1 MHLCELARSVRA
13 WCELARST
21 HCEVVKFVRN
31 WSGGLQDPTYLHDIE
46 GFMKTLRVARDVPA
60 AVLGSLGELDLGPG
74 VGAEWRAAC
83 VKAMAAASDK
93 HVTPSGE
100 SKYISSD
107 DVLSMH
113 GRNKPFVPQA
123 QRIMATG
130 RDMADPI
137 GLGAHAK
144 ATLLGAL
151 DVRLVA
157 HVFQRPLL
165 GSFRSMG
172 EVGHSFYRELAEQAR
187 AKGTG
192 AALQPCPKGWSALV
206 AATDA
211 CEKKREH
218 GNTSSIA
225 TLKRDGSSA
234 LALAADKGLVVG
246 ARCSALKELGPALTV
261 VTVTTDM
268 VELET
273 ARGEKTL
280 MQFTDF
286 FATYKLLKSIVVD
299 ATTHIHVNMP
309 TCRYE
314 R

>member
-1 MHLCELARSVRA
+1 MV
-13 WCELARST
+13 
-21 HCEVVKFVRN
+21 
-31 WSGGLQDPTYLHDIE
+31 
-46 GFMKTLRVARDVPA
+46 
-60 AVLGSLGELDLGPG
+60 
-74 VGAEWRAAC
+74 
-83 VKAMAAASDK
+83 
-93 HVTPSGE
+93 
-100 SKYISSD
+100 
-107 DVLSMH
+107 
-113 GRNKPFVPQA
+113 
-123 QRIMATG
+123 
-130 RDMADPI
+130 DPI
-137 GLGAHAK
+137 GLDAHAK

-172 EVGHSFYRELAEQAR
+172 EVGHAFYRELAEQAR

-192 AALQPCPKGWSALV
+192 AALQPCPKGWSAM
-206 AATDA
+206 AAA
-211 CEKKREH
+211 KGASEKAR
-218 GNTSSIA
+218 GCCSSIA

-268 VELET
+268 VELE
-273 ARGEKTL
+273 AAGGEKTL
-280 MQFTDF
+280 IQLTEF

-299 ATTHIHVNMP
+299 TITHIHVHMP

-314 R
+314 RSRYIHMIHR